1 MRVRYF
7 VEYACEQDVKDGHRY
22 YRPIGVW
29 ARGEGP
35 WELTILYLP
44 DAVERQWAA
53 DLSVCAY
60 MERGDAHFPDDL
72 LEQWTAHLS
81 LYMGDCSP
89 IYTTEARNSETVAMS
104 VLEMISAGHSLGDP
118 PYTVW

>member
-7 VEYACEQDVKDGHRY
+7 IEFALEQDPSDGHHF

-35 WELTILYLP
+35 WEMTLLYLP
-44 DAVERQWAA
+44 DAEERQWAA
-53 DLSVCAY
+53 DLYTCDF

-72 LEQWTAHLS
+72 LERWVGSLS
-81 LYMGDCSP
+81 IYTGDCSP
-89 IYTTEARNSETVAMS
+89 IYETAAKGSEVVATQI
-104 VLEMISAGHSLGDP
+104 LATIAAGQPLRDP
-118 PYTVW
+118 PFLAI